1 MSSHSGSYSLGP
13 DSATLTV
20 RTGRTGA
27 AAKAGHNLE
36 IRVSAWSAQLELG
49 EDPAATSLSLD
60 VDSRSLKVIAG
71 SGGVQALGDDDKANI
86 EQTISDEVFQA
97 REITF
102 HSTGVHDD
110 GNGGL
115 HVHGELNLLG
125 NTGPAEFTLK
135 IDEDGHLSGA
145 AEVVQSAFG
154 IKPYSALFGT
164 LKLKDEVE
172 IHVDGTLEPQ

>member
-13 DSATLTV
+13 DNATLTV

-36 IRVSAWSAQLELG
+36 IRVSSWSAKLELG
-49 EDPAATSLSLD
+49 EDPSATALTLE
-60 VDSRSLKVIAG
+60 VDSRSLKVLAG
-71 SGGVQALGDDDKANI
+71 SGGMQALGDDDKANI
-86 EQTISDEVFQA
+86 ETTIDDEVFKGG
-97 REITF
+97 EIAF
-102 HSTGVHDD
+102 RSSAAHDD

-125 NTGPAEFTLK
+125 KTGPAEFTLK
-135 IDEDGHLSGA
+135 IADDGSFSGA
-145 AEVVQSAFG
+145 AEVVQTQFG

-172 IHVDGTLEPQ
+172 IDVAGTLPSQ